1 MQQGCCPYRAGEI
14 CSRYSGKDG
23 QRTGE
28 KWSDVQEAED
38 SGRPTSWERQ
48 EGPAWSLQ
56 GECGHTLV
64 YDFCLL
70 ELSDELP
77 LMSDTQI
84 LSQEAY
90 W

>member
-1 MQQGCCPYRAGEI
+1 MQLGCCLIEQEKCAPDTREKMARGLERSSQM
-14 CSRYSGKDG
+14 SRKL
-23 QRTGE
+23 RTLA
-28 KWSDVQEAED
+28 D
-38 SGRPTSWERQ
+38 PTSWERQ

-77 LMSDTQI
+77 LSDTQI
-84 LSQEAY
+84 LSPQAY